1 MWFFDTTPAGRILN
15 RFSKDTYD
23 MDHELPNVIFAL
35 GSHLLELSGLIII
48 VSIYQPYFLAG
59 AVGAASMN
67 LFGHLEQYHISCRS
81 STAEVGARHHCQHMP
96 VIPLAGAV

>member
-35 GSHLLELSGLIII
+35 GSHLLELSGLLII
-48 VSIYQPYFLAG
+48 VSIYQRFFLAG
-59 AVGAASMN
+59 AV
-67 LFGHLEQYHISCRS
+67 S
-81 STAEVGARHHCQHMP
+81 STVVSVWSSGAMSHPM
-96 VIPLAGAV
+96 